1 MDDESPSAME
11 VGPED
16 PVVGV
21 VSDSEE
27 PLNDALCPSELILV
41 LPEGTGDAE
50 AVVGNNVPV
59 FGAGPLIREAGVGV
73 VIPVLPEGTGDTEAV
88 VDNKVPFSE
97 VSPLIREAEVGVVD
111 TDPGVS
117 KSEVLLNDVL
127 CPSTLLPLMTEEAGN
142 GDAVVGDKD
151 PVLETEPE
159 SKALLPDPVG
169 DPVSPI
175 ELLRLIREEEDGAPA
190 TLVITDWEGLLG
202 DPIGGPLELLPLIMM
217 LPVIKEETEGSLAD
231 MFGRGEN
238 SGLLVD
244 PVNDWDTGLT
254 DGGVIV
260 DPPVIRLSSAADD
273 IL

>member
-21 VSDSEE
+21 VSDSDG

-41 LPEGTGDAE
+41 LPEVTGDAE

-88 VDNKVPFSE
+88 VDNKVP
-97 VSPLIREAEVGVVD
+97 VY
-111 TDPGVS
+111 PGVS

-175 ELLRLIREEEDGAPA
+175 ELLPLIREEADGAPA
-190 TLVITDWEGLLG
+190 TLVITDWEVLLG
-202 DPIGGPLELLPLIMM
+202 DRS
-217 LPVIKEETEGSLAD
+217 V
-231 MFGRGEN
+231 
-238 SGLLVD
+238 VH
-244 PVNDWDTGLT
+244 
-254 DGGVIV
+254 
-260 DPPVIRLSSAADD
+260 LSFCH
-273 IL
+273 